1 MDFEAK
7 AREVCQALP
16 AWTPPEAAALVADAL
31 RAAALDDDAR
41 WEARADLQA
50 VLAEVKARA
59 LNPPRVEDTAG
70 WHSEPQSTPL
80 ADFEAVAQ
88 AARAH
93 GATFDGRTHE
103 QAFLESLAAYQ
114 SVRPSAPPHGRQA
127 TFSPSALA
135 GLLRR
140 LLWLLGLSE
149 GERRFVT
156 ALAEDVTDGDCVT
169 LEVFAD
175 WLEEEG
181 RTADGPR
188 LRRLV
193 PRDGDVLVFTVATGP
208 DAAAESRACE
218 KAAGRLADILAA
230 RGVRCT
236 PVVAYHGTDISA
248 LPQQTMR
255 AAGWVRAEDAERAVA
270 AAIRASL
277 PDDSDLG
284 AADPETMRA
293 AGWVRAEDAERAVAA
308 AIRASLPDDSD
319 LGAADPEAMRAA
331 GWVRAE
337 DVRSAADRVGADCEG
352 HPHPRF
358 REGAG
363 NALARVLAALGD
375 AP

>member
-7 AREVCQALP
+7 AREVCGTLGASSP
-16 AWTPPEAAALVADAL
+16 RPEAVALVADAL
-31 RAAALDDDAR
+31 RAAAIDDDAR
-41 WEARADLQA
+41 REARAELTRL
-50 VLAEVKARA
+50 LAEVKARA

-80 ADFEAVAQ
+80 ADFEAVVQ

-93 GATFDGRTHE
+93 GTTLDGRTHE
-103 QAFLESLAAYQ
+103 QALLDAITLFREGGAA
-114 SVRPSAPPHGRQA
+114 
-127 TFSPSALA
+127 
-135 GLLRR
+135 LRR
-140 LLWLLGLSE
+140 LLWILGLSQ

-156 ALAEDVTDGDCVT
+156 ALAEDASDTVTA
-169 LEVFAD
+169 EVYAD
-175 WLEEEG
+175 WLEEQG
-181 RTADGPR
+181 RTAEGATV
-188 LRRLV
+188 RRLV
-193 PRDGDVLVFTVATGP
+193 PRDGDVLVFTVAPGR
-208 DAAAESRACE
+208 DAAGEARACE

-236 PVVAYHGTDISA
+236 PVVAYHGTDVSA
-248 LPQQTMR
+248 LPRQTMR

-277 PDDSDLG
+277 PDDSDL
-284 AADPETMRA
+284 E
-293 AGWVRAEDAERAVAA
+293 
-308 AIRASLPDDSD
+308 
-319 LGAADPEAMRAA
+319 AADPEAMRAA